1 MYRSVSLIE
10 TDVSIL
16 KSSSLRGT
24 VSGYS
29 IGSRT
34 RARILDDTNAVRVY
48 YSRLNGA
55 ELESSDVRY
64 YATNEAG
71 EITDLILRDFT
82 GDLYQSTLVDDMTCP
97 AVKYLLDGERT
108 TVTTS
113 GKTPGRVLWPRPA

>member
-1 MYRSVSLIE
+1 MAK
-10 TDVSIL
+10 DV
-16 KSSSLRGT
+16 
-24 VSGYS
+24 
-29 IGSRT
+29 
-34 RARILDDTNAVRVY
+34 RILDVNDTNAVRVY

-82 GDLYQSTLVDDMTCP
+82 GDLYEYGIITGVSEQSDDMSLSGSYT
-97 AVKYLLDGERT
+97 YLLDGERT

-113 GKTPGRVLWPRPA
+113 GKHWARLMVRPA